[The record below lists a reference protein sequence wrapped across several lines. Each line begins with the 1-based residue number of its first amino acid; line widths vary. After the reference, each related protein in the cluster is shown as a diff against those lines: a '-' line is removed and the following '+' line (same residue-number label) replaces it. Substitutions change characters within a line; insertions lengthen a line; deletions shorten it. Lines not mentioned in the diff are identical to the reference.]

1 MSNWGDFGWFGGLRI
16 YKRLFTGD
24 LSDFICCDER
34 FMLAGIICKIYQL
47 SVRIYQGLA
56 FGGVHR
62 MELEGKM
69 GAKWAIWEVRGE
81 EVAWV
86 CSSLVIV
93 MLLWQAKVTKSTDKR
108 KLTTTQ
114 SYSQLAV
121 SVEFCG
127 LLRKL

>member
-16 YKRLFTGD
+16 EERLFTGD
-24 LSDFICCDER
+24 LSAFICCDER
-34 FMLAGIICKIYQL
+34 FMLAEVIRKIYQL

-56 FGGVHR
+56 FGR
-62 MELEGKM
+62 ILRKELTGKM
-69 GAKWAIWEVRGE
+69 GAKWSIWGVRGE
-81 EVAWV
+81 VVAWV
-86 CSSLVIV
+86 CSSSVIV

-121 SVEFCG
+121 RSEE
-127 LLRKL
+127 L

>member
-1 MSNWGDFGWFGGLRI
+1 MSNWGNFRWFGGLRI
-16 YKRLFTGD
+16 DERLFAGD

-34 FMLAGIICKIYQL
+34 FMLAEVIRKIYQL

-56 FGGVHR
+56 FEGFPR
-62 MELEGKM
+62 KELAGKM
-69 GAKWAIWEVRGE
+69 GTKWAIWEVRGE
-81 EVAWV
+81 VVAWV

-114 SYSQLAV
+114 SHSQLAV
-121 SVEFCG
+121 RSEE
-127 LLRKL
+127 L